1 MNKYSHCQF
10 IFLGDMNASF
20 IKPQPTKRDINFM
33 SAMEDMNFVLPNNY
47 PLDMTYHHY
56 NGFATSQID
65 YILPFRDKS
74 FVKVLQQ
81 ECTNTSTH
89 DLVIGHIFGHFV
101 KVKKDKRD
109 EPDNC
114 IINNKINWN
123 TIDKQTYQTMLTQD
137 FQEELSVIGDTSDY
151 INKLAETLM
160 KCALQSCDVKQTKIV
175 GKKGRKPWTPE
186 ISTLVR
192 AARDAHQKWK
202 EHGQGRTLEMCFSVT
217 LKRLNV
223 I

>member
-65 YILPFRDKS
+65 YILPLRDKS

-101 KVKKDKRD
+101 KVKTAVCLCTLLRLRLASLRLRK
-109 EPDNC
+109 
-114 IINNKINWN
+114 N
-123 TIDKQTYQTMLTQD
+123 T
-137 FQEELSVIGDTSDY
+137 FPTSFPVHVP
-151 INKLAETLM
+151 
-160 KCALQSCDVKQTKIV
+160 S
-175 GKKGRKPWTPE
+175 
-186 ISTLVR
+186 IS
-192 AARDAHQKWK
+192 
-202 EHGQGRTLEMCFSVT
+202 
-217 LKRLNV
+217 NV
-223 I
+223 HL